1 MYGIVKQ
8 EQKFTQTDNVM
19 TTYTLLGIDHF
30 VNTRTAK
37 RRFKPQYGLTDEQ
50 LNRIRKREKACLL
63 SQFPDE
69 DKNNIDILL
78 LYKEENN

>member
-1 MYGIVKQ
+1 
-8 EQKFTQTDNVM
+8 M
-19 TTYTLLGIDHF
+19 TTYTLLGIDRF

-37 RRFKPQYGLTDEQ
+37 QRFKPQTGLTIEQ
-50 LNRIRKREKACLL
+50 LQSISRREKNRLYKL
-63 SQFPDE
+63 HPDE